1 MKCLKCGEPLLTETR
16 VVFSS
21 SPKRL
26 ECMNCHTRLRRSP
39 RGRLWLIVGVLFGI
53 ALSRV
58 EAWLRHVAHWSGR
71 DALLLVI
78 AIALAAVI
86 LVEFLC
92 WRFPR
97 YEVDT
102 EGETSDNLGS

>member
-1 MKCLKCGEPLLTETR
+1 MKCPKCGKPPLTETR
-16 VVFSS
+16 AVFSS
-21 SPKRL
+21 NPKHL
-26 ECMNCHTRLRRSP
+26 ECMNCRTSLRLSP
-39 RGRLWLIVGVLFGI
+39 RGRLWFILGVAGGI

-58 EAWLRHVAHWSGR
+58 GAWLRRVAHWSGR

-78 AIALAAVI
+78 AVALAAVT

-102 EGETSDNLGS
+102 EDETSDHLGS